1 MNGVEKLTTRNE
13 IYLADKK
20 TPLQVRTLNY
30 RNVKQSEILQKIIDK
45 LTGSWLRTLKTTEN
59 LHESSETLRQNPSI

>member
-45 LTGSWLRTLKTTEN
+45 LTGS
-59 LHESSETLRQNPSI
+59 